1 MQLVFK
7 PMMIRDS
14 SSSWPGRRTVPQRLP
29 VGFC

>member
-1 MQLVFK
+1 MQLVYI

-14 SSSWPGRRTVPQRLP
+14 SSSWPGCRTDPLRLP